1 MVYSFVFLGERNRE
15 KILGEL
21 SKKINLPTSS
31 YQVIFLTN
39 KKPQNERLSNQFPH
53 INFKTIVFGE
63 TATPDQMFETLIHS
77 ESLGNLVLFKESA
90 KTINFDDVNRMIE
103 QAQNGAKIVVSKQLK
118 NDNFFTRAFDAVKNF
133 FTRIF
138 IGLKL
143 YPGEADIILLD
154 SVLCETLAQLDGK
167 SALLTKVNG
176 WAGVS
181 PKVVSTSNQE
191 KEKKPLKF
199 KQFVF
204 PLVWAVLFLGMI
216 VGNILFAVLGVKL
229 PFIGI
234 FSYIIGEIAMFGI
247 FIYSLTKA
255 LFNARF
261 GQIAYVLQAE
271 VVEVIDNFDE

>member
-15 KILGEL
+15 KILSEL
-21 SKKINLPTSS
+21 TKKVSLSTSS

-39 KKPQNERLSNQFPH
+39 KQPRNEKLSNQFPYV
-53 INFKTIVFGE
+53 NFKTIVFGE
-63 TATPDQMFETLIHS
+63 TATSDQMFETLVHS

-103 QAQNGAKIVVSKQLK
+103 QSQNGAKIVVSKQLR
-118 NDNFFTRAFDAVKNF
+118 NDNFFTRLVDSVKNF

-154 SVLCETLAQLDGK
+154 SVLCDTLAQLDGK

-181 PKVVSTSNQE
+181 PKTVSTSNQE
-191 KEKKPLKF
+191 KEKKPFKF
-199 KQFVF
+199 KNFVF

-229 PFIGI
+229 PFIGM
-234 FSYIIGEIAMFGI
+234 FSYIIGEIAMFGL
-247 FIYSLTKA
+247 FIYSLTKSM
-255 LFNARF
+255 FNNRF

-271 VVEVIDNFDE
+271 VVDVIDNFDE